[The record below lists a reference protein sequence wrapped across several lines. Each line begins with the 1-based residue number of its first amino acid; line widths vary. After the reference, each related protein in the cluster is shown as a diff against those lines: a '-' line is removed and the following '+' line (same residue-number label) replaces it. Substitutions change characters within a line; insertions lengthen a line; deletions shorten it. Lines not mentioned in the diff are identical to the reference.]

1 MVGDLKGG
9 NTPAAAR
16 GDLRIGLVG
25 CGRLA
30 ERGYVPAARIAR
42 GVRLAAVADLAPSR
56 CLEAAPG
63 VPAYDSAEA
72 LVAAGGVDAVV
83 VATPASAHLAA
94 ARFAAQAGLPALVEK
109 PPAPDP
115 EQAAALAALVPAP
128 WIGFNR
134 RFDSGLQ
141 RLRESARRHER
152 VDLRLELSYHR
163 SGWSPHVVADDAL
176 DDLGSHLVDLAR
188 WIVGGEIVRTRALV
202 LEGRR
207 AHVELEL
214 GRGRAELVCASD
226 RGHVEAFVL
235 RDERGRRLGG
245 HSQGRIR
252 GGLRRLRHPRA
263 PNSLVASLVGELE
276 EFAHAAHGGRGL
288 HLATAADGVAAMVA
302 LDAVRRSAAAEGD
315 WRAV

>member
-1 MVGDLKGG
+1 MKREV
-9 NTPAAAR
+9 
-16 GDLRIGLVG
+16 RIGLVG

-42 GVRLAAVADLAPSR
+42 GVRLAAVADVAQSR
-56 CLEAAPG
+56 CSEAAPG
-63 VPAYDSAEA
+63 VPAYDGAQA
-72 LVAAGGVDAVV
+72 LVAAGEVDAVV
-83 VATPASAHLAA
+83 VATPAAAHLGD
-94 ARFAAQAGLPALVEK
+94 ARLAAQAGLPALVEK

-134 RFDSGLQ
+134 RFDPGLQ
-141 RLRESARRHER
+141 RLRESARGQER
-152 VDLRLELSYHR
+152 VDLRLELTYHR
-163 SGWSPHVVADDAL
+163 SAWSPHVVADDVL

-188 WIVGGEIVRTRALV
+188 WIAGAEIERTRALA
-202 LEGRR
+202 LDGRR

-235 RDERGRRLGG
+235 RDASGRRLAA
-245 HSQGRIR
+245 HTLGRVR

-263 PNSLVASLVGELE
+263 PNSLVASLAGELE
-276 EFAHAAHGGRGL
+276 AFARAARGEDDA

-302 LDAVRRSAAAEGD
+302 LDAVRRSAAAGGG
-315 WRAV
+315 WKALQLPGSGG